1 MGYYSAIKRNEF
13 VSYSRWMNLDP
24 VIHSKVNKKEK
35 NIAYLYTHTHTH
47 MNSRKV
53 VLTNPVE
60 NRLVDTEGESAGA
73 MN

>member
-1 MGYYSAIKRNEF
+1 
-13 VSYSRWMNLDP
+13 MNLDP

-47 MNSRKV
+47 TYMDSRKV

-60 NRLVDTEGESAGA
+60 NRLVDTAGESAGV

>member
-47 MNSRKV
+47 
-53 VLTNPVE
+53 THTHE
-60 NRLVDTEGESAGA
+60 F
-73 MN
+73 